1 MTRVWCLYASS
12 WRSPMPSWRTSSNWS
27 PSPIAIATHRLS
39 AAMNPITPDTVTDI
53 NRTSQAQDAHNPAS
67 HESAE
72 RLRLAMMVAND
83 GLWDWDLATNEV
95 YFDPRYYLMA
105 GYAVDAF
112 PHRLEEFQ
120 QRVHPDDVAQVMA
133 EAQAHLNGQ
142 TGRFE
147 VEFRFRKR
155 DGDYLWILGK
165 GQIVERDAQGRPL
178 RFVGTHSDITERKR
192 AEEALRASEERL
204 SETARIAQVGGWEI
218 DLEGNT
224 LAWTEETFHIHEL
237 ESDQPPSVAEAIAFY
252 HPDDQPQVQAA
263 VQRAM
268 ESGTAFDFEA
278 RLITAKKNLRWVRAT
293 GRARYRAGRAIGIH
307 GIVQDITE
315 RKQSE
320 VALRESEERLEL
332 VLEGGQLGYWDWNI
346 QTGAVYRNAR
356 WAEML
361 GYTLEEIE
369 CSVKQ
374 WSDLQHPD
382 DQSAAWQS
390 ISNHLEGRTP
400 AHRMEY
406 RMRTKDGQYKW
417 ILDQARIV
425 ERDAQGRPLRMSGT
439 HIDITERKQTEEALR
454 ESEERFKRVS
464 LVISDFA
471 YSCRK
476 PEGGGY
482 QVDWLTGAIE
492 RISGYSPEEIL
503 AAKCWGFLVLAEDRP
518 LFVQCVTGL
527 LPGQSATRE
536 LRIRHKDGTV
546 RWLQASTQCLTD
558 PYDPANHIVYGG
570 CLDITERKRIEAE
583 LQQKLT
589 ELQRWYEVMLD
600 REGRV
605 LELKREAD
613 ALRRRLGE
621 PPLYAVELAADLS
634 AIPPAA
640 GSRP

>member
-1 MTRVWCLYASS
+1 
-12 WRSPMPSWRTSSNWS
+12 
-27 PSPIAIATHRLS
+27 
-39 AAMNPITPDTVTDI
+39 MNPLTPDTVTGID
-53 NRTSQAQDAHNPAS
+53 RTSQAQDVHNRAS
-67 HESAE
+67 HESPE

-120 QRVHPDDVAQVMA
+120 QRIHPDDVAQVMA
-133 EAQAHLNGQ
+133 KAQAHLNGQ

-178 RFVGTHSDITERKR
+178 RFVGTHSDITGRKR
-192 AEEALRASEERL
+192 AEEALR
-204 SETARIAQVGGWEI
+204 
-218 DLEGNT
+218 
-224 LAWTEETFHIHEL
+224 
-237 ESDQPPSVAEAIAFY
+237 ESQ
-252 HPDDQPQVQAA
+252 
-263 VQRAM
+263 
-268 ESGTAFDFEA
+268 
-278 RLITAKKNLRWVRAT
+278 
-293 GRARYRAGRAIGIH
+293 
-307 GIVQDITE
+307 
-315 RKQSE
+315 
-320 VALRESEERLEL
+320 ERLEL

-369 CSVKQ
+369 FNVKQ

-382 DQSAAWQS
+382 DRAAAWQS
-390 ISNHLEGRTP
+390 ISSHLEGRTP

-406 RMRTKDGQYKW
+406 RMRAKDGQYKW

-439 HIDITERKQTEEALR
+439 H
-454 ESEERFKRVS
+454 
-464 LVISDFA
+464 
-471 YSCRK
+471 
-476 PEGGGY
+476 
-482 QVDWLTGAIE
+482 
-492 RISGYSPEEIL
+492 
-503 AAKCWGFLVLAEDRP
+503 
-518 LFVQCVTGL
+518 
-527 LPGQSATRE
+527 
-536 LRIRHKDGTV
+536 
-546 RWLQASTQCLTD
+546 
-558 PYDPANHIVYGG
+558 
-570 CLDITERKRIEAE
+570 LDITERKRIEAE

-613 ALRRRLGE
+613 ALRQRLGE
-621 PPLYAVELAADLS
+621 PPLYAVELAAGLS
-634 AIPPAA
+634 ATPPAA
-640 GSRP
+640 GTRP